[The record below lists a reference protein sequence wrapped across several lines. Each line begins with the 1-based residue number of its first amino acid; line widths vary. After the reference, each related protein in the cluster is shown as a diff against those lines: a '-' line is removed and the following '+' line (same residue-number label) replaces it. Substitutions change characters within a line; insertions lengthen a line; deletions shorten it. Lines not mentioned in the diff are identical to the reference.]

1 MSMTDPI
8 ADLLTRLRNAFR
20 AGHRR
25 VDIPAS
31 KLKLQIADLL
41 VELNFIRSVDFIE
54 DNIQGILRIRLR
66 YTPESKSVI
75 SGLERISK
83 PGLRTY
89 WTRKDLTKGTRRK
102 MGTVILSTSRGLMTD
117 KGALDSGVGGEAL
130 FRIW

>member
-8 ADLLTRLRNAFR
+8 ADFLTRIRNAFR

-41 VELNFIRSVDFIE
+41 VELNFLRSVDFIE
-54 DNIQGILRIRLR
+54 DNLQGILRIRLK
-66 YTPESKSVI
+66 YTPESKSII
-75 SGLERISK
+75 SGLERISR

-89 WTRKDLTKGTRRK
+89 LTRKDLHKGTRK
-102 MGTVILSTSRGLMTD
+102 MGTVILSTSKGLMTD
-117 KGALDSGVGGEAL
+117 KRALDSGLGGEAL

>member
-8 ADLLTRLRNAFR
+8 ADFLTRIRNALK

-31 KLKLQIADLL
+31 KLKLQIAELL
-41 VELNFIRSVDFIE
+41 VELNFLRSVDFIE
-54 DNIQGILRIRLR
+54 DNIQGILRIRLK

-75 SGLERISK
+75 SGLDRISK

-89 WTRKDLTKGTRRK
+89 LTGKDLTRGTRK
-102 MGTVILSTSRGLMTD
+102 MGTVILSTSKGLMTD
-117 KGALDSGVGGEAL
+117 KTALDSRVGGEAL
-130 FRIW
+130 FRVW

>member
-8 ADLLTRLRNAFR
+8 ADFLTRIRNAFR

-41 VELNFIRSVDFIE
+41 VELNFLRSVDFIE
-54 DNIQGILRIRLR
+54 DNVQGILRIRLK
-66 YTPESKSVI
+66 YTPDSKSVI
-75 SGLERISK
+75 SGLERISR

-89 WTRKDLTKGTRRK
+89 MTQKDLPKGTRK
-102 MGTVILSTSRGLMTD
+102 MGTVILSTSKGLMID
-117 KGALDSGVGGEAL
+117 KRALDSGVGGEAL

>member
-8 ADLLTRLRNAFR
+8 ADFLTRIRNAFR

-41 VELNFIRSVDFIE
+41 VELNFLRSVDFIE
-54 DNIQGILRIRLR
+54 DNLQGILRIRLK
-66 YTPESKSVI
+66 YTPESKSII
-75 SGLERISK
+75 SGLERISR

-89 WTRKDLTKGTRRK
+89 LTGKDLPKGTRK
-102 MGTVILSTSRGLMTD
+102 MGTVILSTSKGLMTD
-117 KGALDSGVGGEAL
+117 KRALDSGLGGEAL
-130 FRIW
+130 FKIW

>member
-8 ADLLTRLRNAFR
+8 ADLLTRLRNAHR

-54 DNIQGILRIRLR
+54 DNIQGILRIRLK

-89 WTRKDLTKGTRRK
+89 LTRKDLTKGTRK

-117 KGALDSGVGGEAL
+117 KSALDSGVGGEAL
-130 FRIW
+130 FKIW

>member
-8 ADLLTRLRNAFR
+8 ADFLTRIRNAFR

-31 KLKLQIADLL
+31 KLKLQIAELL
-41 VELNFIRSVDFIE
+41 VELNFLRSVDFIE
-54 DNIQGILRIRLR
+54 DNIQGILRIRLK

-75 SGLERISK
+75 SGLERISR

-89 WTRKDLTKGTRRK
+89 LTRRDLTRSARE

-117 KGALDSGVGGEAL
+117 ESALDSGLGGEAL
-130 FRIW
+130 FKIW

>member
-8 ADLLTRLRNAFR
+8 ADLLTRLRNALR

-41 VELNFIRSVDFIE
+41 VELKFLRSVDFIE
-54 DNIQGILRIRLR
+54 DNIQGILRIRLK
-66 YTPESKSVI
+66 YTPESKSII
-75 SGLERISK
+75 SGLQRISK

-89 WTRKDLTKGTRRK
+89 LTRKDLTKGTRK

-117 KGALDSGVGGEAL
+117 KSALDSGVGGEAL
-130 FRIW
+130 FKIW

>member
-1 MSMTDPI
+1 MTDPI
-8 ADLLTRLRNAFR
+8 ADFLTRIRNAFR

-31 KLKLQIADLL
+31 KLKLQIAELL
-41 VELNFIRSVDFIE
+41 VELNFLRSVDFID
-54 DNIQGILRIRLR
+54 DNMQGILRIRLK

-75 SGLERISK
+75 SGLERISR

-89 WTRKDLTKGTRRK
+89 LTRRDLTRGARK
-102 MGTVILSTSRGLMTD
+102 MGTVILSTSKGLMTD
-117 KGALDSGVGGEAL
+117 KSALDSGLGGEAL

>member
-8 ADLLTRLRNAFR
+8 ADLLTRLRNAYR

-54 DNIQGILRIRLR
+54 DNIQGILRIRLK
-66 YTPESKSVI
+66 YTPESKSII

-89 WTRKDLTKGTRRK
+89 LTRKDLTKGARK

-117 KGALDSGVGGEAL
+117 KSALDSGVGGEAL
-130 FRIW
+130 FKIW